1 MHRVIQRVVH
11 RVKNWGSLVRC
22 SNVSKLWITATD
34 ENDYRRMVSNRF
46 RLNRMVSMVQR
57 TTQEEY
63 QRVLDE
69 AAQAME
75 DEATLA
81 EVQASI
87 DERLN
92 ALGAEG
98 IPIGEAEQAAAQA
111 EAPERPMTA
120 SMIKFA
126 QGVIS
131 GMTRRDAYRQA
142 YPNAKG
148 SDATISACA
157 HRLSK
162 DPRVARMIRIG
173 WEETSETL
181 ADDLASTKR
190 YVLRALV
197 TMSRGAKQ
205 EGSRLKALELL
216 GRSAGIFRED
226 TTAKDAPL
234 SADQLRKELQGHL
247 KLVADKPR
255 KAHG

>member
-98 IPIGEAEQAAAQA
+98 IPIGEAEQAAASA
-111 EAPERPMTA
+111 ESPERPMTPG
-120 SMIKFA
+120 MIKFA

-131 GMTRRDAYRQA
+131 GMTRRDAYRAA
-142 YPNAKG
+142 YQNAKG

-162 DPRVARMIRIG
+162 DPRVARMIKIG

-197 TMSRGAKQ
+197 AMSRGAKQ

>member
-1 MHRVIQRVVH
+1 MKIRPP
-11 RVKNWGSLVRC
+11 G
-22 SNVSKLWITATD
+22 TD
-34 ENDYRRMVSNRF
+34 YQDE
-46 RLNRMVSMVQR
+46 LN
-57 TTQEEY
+57 
-63 QRVLDE
+63 E
-69 AAQAME
+69 AAQEME
-75 DEATLA
+75 DEAQAA
-81 EVQASI
+81 EVMASI

-92 ALGAEG
+92 VLAGEG
-98 IPIGEAEQAAAQA
+98 IDIGEAEQAAAAA
-111 EAPERPMTA
+111 EIPERPMTPG
-120 SMIKFA
+120 MVKFA

-131 GMTRRDAYRQA
+131 GMTRRDAYRAA

-148 SDATISACA
+148 TDGTISACA

-162 DPRVARMIRIG
+162 DPRVARMIRHG
-173 WEETSETL
+173 WQETSETL
-181 ADDLASTKR
+181 AEDLAATKR

-226 TTAKDAPL
+226 TSAKDAPV